1 MGRLRVAIGD
11 SNAPVG
17 ASVGVESYGSPERW
31 IAGRN
36 DPVLFS
42 RLCEPASCGAILL
55 DEKPVYMRIWEC
67 GMKGLIEQF
76 LKFGVVGA
84 IAFLIDYGVLMLLS
98 QVIGM
103 DPVIS
108 ASISFVVSVV
118 FNYVAS
124 MHYVFTRRDDIS
136 RRREFTIFVILSAIG
151 LVINEIIMVIGVNVL
166 GDSALMVTITKLV
179 ATAIVMVWNFVSR
192 KKWLDAGDSA
202 E

>member
-1 MGRLRVAIGD
+1 
-11 SNAPVG
+11 
-17 ASVGVESYGSPERW
+17 
-31 IAGRN
+31 
-36 DPVLFS
+36 
-42 RLCEPASCGAILL
+42 
-55 DEKPVYMRIWEC
+55 
-67 GMKGLIEQF
+67 MKGLIEQF